1 MGSDAH
7 VLVLGGPRAL
17 LERARRKLE
26 GLQACW
32 SRFLPDSDVA
42 LLNAA
47 GGEPVAVTPET
58 FLAVRLAVEG
68 WRATAGRF
76 DPTVQRALVAAGY
89 DRTFAA
95 ILPDAP
101 APGRA
106 RGDAGPAPGTG
117 GIALDPDR
125 CEVTRCE
132 VTLPAGVGIDL
143 GGIGKGL
150 GADLVVAD
158 LLAAGA
164 GGACVNLGGDVRVA
178 GEAPGPHGWVVAIEH
193 PARAGEE
200 LARVALADG
209 AVATTTS
216 LARRWRQGGVVRHHL
231 IDPAT
236 GAQVG
241 SGLAQVSVVAGAGS
255 TAEVIAKAAFVAGPD
270 GCAGVLAAAGVAGLA
285 LDDQGRLLAT
295 PDMEE
300 LMV

>member
-7 VLVLGGPRAL
+7 VLVLGGPRHL

-26 GLQACW
+26 LLEGCW

-47 GGEPVAVTPET
+47 GGTPVAVTPET
-58 FLAVRLAVEG
+58 FAAIRLAVEG

-101 APGRA
+101 APAA
-106 RGDAGPAPGTG
+106 RPAPGDAGPAPGAG
-117 GIALDPDR
+117 AIVLDPDR
-125 CEVTRCE
+125 CEVT
-132 VTLPAGVGIDL
+132 LPAEVGIDL

-164 GGACVNLGGDVRVA
+164 DGACVNLGGDLRVA
-178 GEAPGPHGWVVAIEH
+178 GAAPGPHGWVVAIEH
-193 PARAGEE
+193 PSRAGEE

-216 LARRWRQGGVVRHHL
+216 LARRWRQGAAERHHL

-236 GAQVG
+236 GTQVG
-241 SGLAQVSVVAGAGS
+241 PGLAQVSVVAGAGS
-255 TAEVIAKAAFVAGPD
+255 TAEVFAKAAFVAGP
-270 GCAGVLAAAGVAGLA
+270 GEWVVVLTAAGLDGLA
-285 LDDQGRLLAT
+285 LDDRGELLAT
-295 PDMEE
+295 PGMEE
-300 LMV
+300 LLV